1 MILPPGVDL
10 AEVLAIAQKTSD
22 GVDKVMASL
31 ETWTPEEMVVLF
43 AGMLRSIVDVHPE
56 TRELVLSQL
65 GLALHKIETEG
76 RDGN

>member
-1 MILPPGVDL
+1 MILPRGVNL

-43 AGMLRSIVDVHPE
+43 AGMLRSIAEVHPE
-56 TRELVLSQL
+56 TRELVLSHL
-65 GLALHKIETEG
+65 GLVLHKIETEG